1 MDLPSKPLRVAL
13 LLGGASAERDVSIA
27 SAAEVIP
34 ALRGR
39 GHSVEVFDTVKGRLS
54 SAEEERVLTATV
66 GYAPPDLALRSVVGM
81 APRLV
86 EELLGADVVFLAL
99 HGGAGE
105 NGVIQAI
112 LDAAGLRYTGSGHLA
127 SAMAMDK
134 DLSKRLFRAGAIPTP
149 DWVLLEPDDDPDG
162 IPFEITPDS
171 PLIVKPNA
179 QGSTIGLTLVKK
191 PQDLHDA
198 VRTARM
204 HDADVLVERFVPGR
218 EFVVGVLDG
227 QPLAVGEIKLR
238 DKEIF
243 DYEAKYQAGVA
254 LEIFPADVPK
264 ELTADLEDLAGR
276 AHEILK
282 ASSYSRVDFRQDGE
296 GRLWCLEVNT
306 LPGLTATSLFPQS
319 AQASGVSF
327 PELCER
333 ICRSALG
340 G

>member
-1 MDLPSKPLRVAL
+1 MRVAL

-27 SAAEVIP
+27 SAAQVIP

-39 GHSVEVFDTVKGRLS
+39 GHRVDVFDTVKGRLDR
-54 SAEEERVLTATV
+54 AEEERVLKAKV
-66 GYAPPDLALRSVVGM
+66 GYAPPDLAQQPVVGM
-81 APRLV
+81 ATRLV

-112 LDAAGLRYTGSGHLA
+112 LDSAGLRYTGSGHLA
-127 SAMAMDK
+127 SAIAMDK
-134 DLSKRLFRAGAIPTP
+134 DLSKRLFRAAGVPTP
-149 DWVLLEPDDDPDG
+149 DWLLLGSGGDPDN
-162 IPFEITPDS
+162 IPFEITASD

-198 VRTARM
+198 VRAARV
-204 HDADVLVERFVPGR
+204 HDADVLIERFVPGR
-218 EFVVGVLDG
+218 EFVIGVLDG
-227 QPLAVGEIKLR
+227 KPLAVGEIKLR

-243 DYEAKYQAGVA
+243 DYEAKYQVGGA
-254 LEIFPADVPK
+254 LEIFPADISR
-264 ELTADLEDLAGR
+264 ELTAELQELAVR
-276 AHEILK
+276 AHESLK
-282 ASSYSRVDFRQDGE
+282 LDSYSRVDFRQDEE

-319 AQASGVSF
+319 AQASGIAF

-333 ICRSALG
+333 ICRSAMRG
-340 G
+340 

>member
-1 MDLPSKPLRVAL
+1 MDLPPKPMRVAL

-34 ALRGR
+34 ALRER
-39 GHSVEVFDTVKGRLS
+39 GHSVDVFDTVKGRLG
-54 SAEEERVLTATV
+54 SADEERVLTATV
-66 GYAPPDLALRSVVGM
+66 GYAPPDLALRPVVGM
-81 APRLV
+81 VPRLV

-112 LDAAGLRYTGSGHLA
+112 LDSAGLRYTGSGHLA

-134 DLSKRLFRAGAIPTP
+134 DLSKRLFRAGGVPTP
-149 DWVLLEPDDDPDG
+149 DWMLLEPDGDPDT
-162 IPFEITPDS
+162 IPFEITPCS
-171 PLIVKPNA
+171 PMIVKPNA

-204 HDADVLVERFVPGR
+204 HDADVLIERFVPGR

-254 LEIFPADVPK
+254 LEIFPADIPK
-264 ELTADLEDLAGR
+264 QLTTELQDLAVG
-276 AHEILK
+276 AHELVK
-282 ASSYSRVDFRQDGE
+282 ASSYSRVDFRQDEE

-319 AQASGVSF
+319 AQASGISF

-340 G
+340 

>member
-1 MDLPSKPLRVAL
+1 MAL

-27 SAAEVIP
+27 SAAQVIP

-39 GHSVEVFDTVKGRLS
+39 GHRVDVFDTVKGRLDR
-54 SAEEERVLTATV
+54 AEEERVLKAKV
-66 GYAPPDLALRSVVGM
+66 GYAPPDLAQQPVVGM
-81 APRLV
+81 ATRLV

-112 LDAAGLRYTGSGHLA
+112 LDSAGLRYTGSGHLA
-127 SAMAMDK
+127 SAIAMDK
-134 DLSKRLFRAGAIPTP
+134 DLSKRLFRAAGVPTP
-149 DWVLLEPDDDPDG
+149 DWLLLGSGGDPDN
-162 IPFEITPDS
+162 IPFEITASD

-198 VRTARM
+198 VRAARV
-204 HDADVLVERFVPGR
+204 HDADVLIERFVPGR
-218 EFVVGVLDG
+218 EFVIGVLDG
-227 QPLAVGEIKLR
+227 KPLAVGEIKLR

-243 DYEAKYQAGVA
+243 DYEAKYQVGGA
-254 LEIFPADVPK
+254 LEIFPADISR
-264 ELTADLEDLAGR
+264 ELTAELQELAVR
-276 AHEILK
+276 AHESLK
-282 ASSYSRVDFRQDGE
+282 LDSYSRVDFRQDEE

-319 AQASGVSF
+319 AQASGIAF

-333 ICRSALG
+333 ICRSAMRG
-340 G
+340 

>member
-1 MDLPSKPLRVAL
+1 MGLPSKPLRVAL

-54 SAEEERVLTATV
+54 SAEEERVLAATV
-66 GYAPPDLALRSVVGM
+66 GHAPPDLALRPVVGM

-86 EELLGADVVFLAL
+86 EELLGADLVFLAL

-112 LDAAGLRYTGSGHLA
+112 LDSAGLRYTGSGHLA
-127 SAMAMDK
+127 SAIAMDK
-134 DLSKRLFRAGAIPTP
+134 DLSKRLFRAEAIPTP
-149 DWVLLEPDDDPDG
+149 DWVLLEPDDDPGG
-162 IPFEITPDS
+162 IPFEITPSS
-171 PLIVKPNA
+171 PVIVKPNA
-179 QGSTIGLTLVKK
+179 QGSTVGLTLVKR

-204 HDADVLVERFVPGR
+204 HDAGVLVERFVPGR

-227 QPLAVGEIKLR
+227 RPLAVGEIKLGV
-238 DKEIF
+238 KEIF
-243 DYEAKYQAGVA
+243 DYEAKYQPGVA
-254 LEIFPADVPK
+254 LEIFPAGISP
-264 ELTADLEDLAGR
+264 ELTAELQNLAGR

-282 ASSYSRVDFRQDGE
+282 AGSYSRVDFRQDEAGH
-296 GRLWCLEVNT
+296 LWCLEVNT
-306 LPGLTATSLFPQS
+306 LPGLTATSLFPQA

-333 ICRSALG
+333 ICRSAADG
-340 G
+340 

>member
-1 MDLPSKPLRVAL
+1 MELPPKPMRVAL

-27 SAAEVIP
+27 SAAQVIP

-39 GHSVEVFDTVKGRLS
+39 GHRVDVFDTVKGRLDR
-54 SAEEERVLTATV
+54 AEEERVLKAKV
-66 GYAPPDLALRSVVGM
+66 GYAPPDLAQQPVVGM
-81 APRLV
+81 ATRLV

-112 LDAAGLRYTGSGHLA
+112 LDSAGLRYTGSGHLA
-127 SAMAMDK
+127 SAIAMDK
-134 DLSKRLFRAGAIPTP
+134 DLSKRLFRAAGVPTP
-149 DWVLLEPDDDPDG
+149 DWLLLGSGGDPDN
-162 IPFEITPDS
+162 IPFEITASD

-198 VRTARM
+198 VRAARV
-204 HDADVLVERFVPGR
+204 HDADVLIERFVPGR
-218 EFVVGVLDG
+218 EFVIGVLDG
-227 QPLAVGEIKLR
+227 KPLAVGEIKLR

-243 DYEAKYQAGVA
+243 DYEAKYQVGGA
-254 LEIFPADVPK
+254 LEIFPADISR
-264 ELTADLEDLAGR
+264 ELTAELQELAVR
-276 AHEILK
+276 AHESLK
-282 ASSYSRVDFRQDGE
+282 LDSYSRVDFRQDEE

-319 AQASGVSF
+319 AQASGIAF

-333 ICRSALG
+333 ICRSAMRG
-340 G
+340 

>member
-1 MDLPSKPLRVAL
+1 MRVAL

-27 SAAEVIP
+27 SAAQVIP

-39 GHSVEVFDTVKGRLS
+39 GHRVDVFDTVKGRLDR
-54 SAEEERVLTATV
+54 AEEERVLKAKV
-66 GYAPPDLALRSVVGM
+66 GYAPPDLAQQPVVGM
-81 APRLV
+81 ATRLV

-112 LDAAGLRYTGSGHLA
+112 LDSAGLRYTGSGHLA
-127 SAMAMDK
+127 SAIAMDK
-134 DLSKRLFRAGAIPTP
+134 DLSKRLFRAAGVPTP
-149 DWVLLEPDDDPDG
+149 DWLLLGPGGDPDS
-162 IPFEITPDS
+162 IPFEITASD

-198 VRTARM
+198 VRAARV
-204 HDADVLVERFVPGR
+204 HDADVLIERFVPGR
-218 EFVVGVLDG
+218 EFVIGVLDG
-227 QPLAVGEIKLR
+227 KPLAVGEIKLR

-243 DYEAKYQAGVA
+243 DYEAKYQVGGA
-254 LEIFPADVPK
+254 LEIFPADISR
-264 ELTADLEDLAGR
+264 ELTAELQELAVR
-276 AHEILK
+276 AHESLK
-282 ASSYSRVDFRQDGE
+282 LDSYSRVDFRQDEE

-319 AQASGVSF
+319 AQASGIAF

-333 ICRSALG
+333 ICRSAMHG
-340 G
+340 